1 MEIKELVLSDA
12 GKKVY
17 LSSLIGK
24 MLKVLHLIEEE
35 KTNGYSP
42 EPFIKG
48 QLFEI
53 NSANELF
60 GGELVS
66 IIVKLNGVLNNY
78 KTISF
83 EETKKQIFE
92 IKKIIIFIL
101 NKMEV

>member
-60 GGELVS
+60 GGELVG

>member
-1 MEIKELVLSDA
+1 MEVKELVLSEA

-42 EPFIKG
+42 TPFIKG

-60 GGELVS
+60 DGELVG

-78 KTISF
+78 KTITF

-92 IKKIIIFIL
+92 IKKIITFIL